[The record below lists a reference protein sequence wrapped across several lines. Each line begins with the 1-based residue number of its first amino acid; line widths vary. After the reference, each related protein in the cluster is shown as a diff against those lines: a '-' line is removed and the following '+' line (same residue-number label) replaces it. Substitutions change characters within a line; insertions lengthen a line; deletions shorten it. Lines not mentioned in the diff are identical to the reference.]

1 MGCLQSAAL
10 LPDDENAK
18 KQSELIDQGL
28 KGEKVQ
34 IENLYTLLLLGAG
47 DAGKSTIMKQMKIIH
62 KDGFSSEERLVYR
75 SIIFDNLVLIGKSL
89 LQGCIKLNLELM
101 DANKALAQEIINFD
115 KDEDIYDPIHILS
128 IIHQLWQDPALR
140 TAFVKNNQFQLIDS
154 APYYLNSLDKIMV
167 KDYIPTES
175 DVLHTRVT
183 TVGIVETEF
192 EYEKLRFRMV
202 DVGGQ
207 RSERKK
213 WIHCFQNVTSI
224 IFCVSLAEY
233 DLSMYED
240 EKQNRMLESLSLFEQ
255 IINCRWFYETP
266 IILFL
271 NKMDLFE
278 EKIRKIDLKLCFPD
292 YEGGPNKETALQF
305 ITSKFIFQN
314 KNENRKIYIYNTTA
328 TNTENIKYVFA
339 AVKDNILANN
349 IRM

>member
-10 LPDDENAK
+10 PPDEETAK
-18 KQSELIDQGL
+18 KQSEIIDQNL
-28 KGEKVQ
+28 KFEKVQ
-34 IENLYTLLLLGAG
+34 VENLYTLLLLGAG
-47 DAGKSTIMKQMKIIH
+47 DTGKSTVMKQMKIIH

-75 SIIFDNLVLIGKSL
+75 NIIFDNLVLIGKSL
-89 LQGCIKLNLELM
+89 LQGCIKLKLELTNT
-101 DANKALAQEIINFD
+101 NKPLGQEIINFD
-115 KDEDIYDPIHILS
+115 KDEDSYDPIHILS
-128 IIHQLWQDPALR
+128 IIHQLWQDPALQ
-140 TAFVKNNQFQLIDS
+140 TAFIKNNQFQLIDS
-154 APYYLNSLDKIMV
+154 AAYYLNSLDRIMV
-167 KDYIPTES
+167 KDYVPTES

-224 IFCVSLAEY
+224 IFCISLAEY
-233 DLSMYED
+233 DLSMFEE
-240 EKQNRMLESLSLFEQ
+240 EKQNRMLESLSLFDQ
-255 IINCRWFYETP
+255 IINCRWFSETP

-278 EKIRKIDLKLCFPD
+278 EKITKVDLKLCFPD
-292 YEGGPNKETALQF
+292 YEGGPNKEAALQF
-305 ITSKFIFQN
+305 ITSKFISHN
-314 KNENRKIYIYNTTA
+314 KTENRKIYIYNTTA
-328 TNTENIKYVFA
+328 TNTQNIKYVFA

>member
-75 SIIFDNLVLIGKSL
+75 NIIFDNLVLIGKSL

-328 TNTENIKYVFA
+328 TNTENIKNTYS
-339 AVKDNILANN
+339 LQ
-349 IRM
+349 